1 MYDFRSDWAALRKRL
16 LAHAPKLGAS
26 YPHEV
31 SRRAVTAELAAILA
45 TVVTVGA
52 GLAGLTVAFWRDLR
66 AEDAELR
73 ADIRAVRA
81 AIDAER
87 VAHEGMHAAERQARA
102 DEKRELLAAI
112 AAIGDGAP

>member
-1 MYDFRSDWAALRKRL
+1 MS
-16 LAHAPKLGAS
+16 
-26 YPHEV
+26 
-31 SRRAVTAELAAILA
+31 AELAAILA
-45 TVVTVGA
+45 TVVTVGV
-52 GLAGLTVAFWRDLR
+52 GLAGLIVALWRDLR

-87 VAHEGMHAAERQARA
+87 VSHEGLHAAERQARS

-112 AAIGDGAP
+112 AAIREGAS